1 MNRNGTQP
9 LLELKPM
16 VVIFMM
22 PLKNHFGLQPVIELR
37 INGFNL
43 NVLDIGTDII
53 HNKTSVFKMYNILT
67 EATNFF

>member
-1 MNRNGTQP
+1 MNRNGTQC

>member
-1 MNRNGTQP
+1 MNRNGTQS

-43 NVLDIGTDII
+43 NVLDIGTDIF

>member
-1 MNRNGTQP
+1 MNRNGTQS

-53 HNKTSVFKMYNILT
+53 HNKTSVFKNV
-67 EATNFF
+67 